1 MDHPHKKPCHDGHG
15 SRHMGFPSP
24 PPPQHI
30 RRLVRNASVVESELR
45 PIVTVAKFLSPAP
58 STQLPARKGRRSVVK
73 HGPGPRFAMRQL
85 CNLKSYYISLFICI
99 CNTLFSS
106 VMGQLVCLETKH
118 AMLCSSHLVARHSFS
133 SQHHCNVGTTT
144 AQVC

>member
-1 MDHPHKKPCHDGHG
+1 MAMALGTWGSQVHPH
-15 SRHMGFPSP
+15 
-24 PPPQHI
+24 PQHI
-30 RRLVRNASVVESELR
+30 RRLARNASAVESELKS
-45 PIVTVAKFLSPAP
+45 IITEATFLSPAP

-73 HGPGPRFAMRQL
+73 HRPWFAMRQL
-85 CNLKSYYISLFICI
+85 YNLNSYYISLFICI